1 MKRKF
6 LPLMLS
12 LLAISAAESAYSQLN
27 YNTYGTTNVAGT
39 YTDLGTAGTVIT
51 TANFDD
57 ANSAPQNIGF
67 TFNYNGTAFTQFVLN
82 TNGFIKL
89 GATNP
94 SVPGLYYGSAN
105 TTTGGIFNSA
115 LPADANIISVFNHD
129 LKAGTLTP
137 EYRVSTTG
145 SGTSHVCT
153 IQYKNVHDSL
163 NGTVVSQYDNMSFQ
177 IKLYE
182 TSNMIEFIYGT
193 WAASANASAFRA
205 AAVGLKGLDNT
216 APQLLVVSKASTKA
230 WSTAVF
236 IGGNY
241 PGNAFNFGNG
251 TRPAPDAG
259 RTFRFT
265 PALLH
270 DGTVAAVYT
279 LGSIPKPWGVPQTDS
294 AAVVNIGLDTLK
306 NVAVTLKVTGANT
319 FTRNATIPFIAPGA
333 AMNVGFASYSPATA
347 GTNTVTVTLGNDDNN
362 ANNSASYTQVVN
374 TSIYSYADAGAQG
387 GSLGATGYLLAKYNV
402 TGAAGVNGAN
412 IYISNNTA
420 AITKSVYAIL
430 FDAAGNKLDSSST
443 LVIAATDTGKY
454 HSFVFPK
461 GQTITNGAFYV
472 GIAQPVTGYFP
483 LGYQKEMP
491 LRTGAFFIRTFGGAT
506 FGDLGA
512 AGNNYSYRL
521 MIQAVVSVSSGI
533 FEHAAASNLVTEFPN
548 PCSDVATF
556 SVKTAHPEELIFNL
570 YDVTGHLVRN
580 IQHINTAEFK
590 MDKGDLPA
598 GVYFYN
604 VMDTKTEFGFGKLI
618 VQ

>member
-1 MKRKF
+1 
-6 LPLMLS
+6 MLS
-12 LLAISAAESAYSQLN
+12 LLAISAAESAFSQLN
-27 YNTYGTTNVAGT
+27 YNTYGATNVAGT

-67 TFNYNGTAFTQFVLN
+67 TFTYNGTAFTQFVLN

-89 GATNP
+89 GSSNP
-94 SVPGLYYGSAN
+94 SAANLFYASAT
-105 TTTGGIFNSA
+105 TTTGGVFNSA
-115 LPADANIISVFNHD
+115 LPADANILCVFNHD

-145 SGTSHVCT
+145 TGTSHVCT

-163 NGTVVSQYDNMSFQ
+163 NGTVASQYDNMSFQ

-182 TSNMIEFIYGT
+182 TTNVIEFVYGT
-193 WAASANASAFRA
+193 WAASTNASAFKA

-216 APQLLVVSKASTKA
+216 TPQLLTVTKASTKA
-230 WSTAVF
+230 WNTATF
-236 IGGNY
+236 SGGNY
-241 PGNAFNFGNG
+241 TGNAFNFGNG

-259 RTFRFT
+259 RTLRFT

-270 DGTVAAVYT
+270 DATVAAVYT

-294 AAVVNIGLDTLK
+294 AAVTNIGSDTLK
-306 NVAVTLKVTGANT
+306 NVTATLTVTGANT
-319 FTRNATIPFIAPGA
+319 FTRNATIPSIAPGA
-333 AMNVGFASYSPATA
+333 TMIVGFASYSPANA
-347 GTNTVTVTLGNDDNN
+347 GTNTVTVTLGSDDNN
-362 ANNSASYTQVVN
+362 GNNSASYVQVIN
-374 TSIYSYADAGAQG
+374 TSVYSYADANAAGGAV
-387 GSLGATGYLLAKYNV
+387 GATGYLLAKYNV
-402 TGAAGVNGAN
+402 TGAASVNGAN
-412 IYISNNTA
+412 IFISNSA
-420 AITKSVYAIL
+420 GAITKSVYAIL

-443 LVIAATDTGKY
+443 LVIAATDTAKY

-461 GQTITNGAFYV
+461 GPTITNGAFYV

-483 LGYQKEMP
+483 LGFQNEMP
-491 LRTGAFFIRTFGGAT
+491 LRQGAFFIRTLGGTT

-512 AGNNYSYRL
+512 AGNYTYRL

-533 FEHAAASNLVTEFPN
+533 FEHVAENNLVTEYPN
-548 PCSDVATF
+548 PCGDVATF
-556 SVKTAHPEELIFNL
+556 TVKTTHPEELIFNL
-570 YDVTGHLVRN
+570 YDVTGNLVRN
-580 IQHINTAEFK
+580 IQHISTSEFK
-590 MDKGDLPA
+590 MEKGNLPA

-604 VMDTKTEFGFGKLI
+604 VMDTKTVYGFGKLI